1 MKYFPII
8 GMEVHVELKTKS
20 KMFCGCDAKHFRVEP
35 NTHTCPVCLGLPGA
49 LPVPN
54 RKAIQW
60 CLLMGMALNCEI
72 AKQSKFDRKNYFYPD
87 LPKGYQISQ
96 YDAPF
101 CKTGLLIIK
110 NNKEESK
117 IRINRVH
124 MEEDTAKLIHQ
135 VINKTKCTLIDFNR
149 SGVALMEIVSEPDIY
164 SADAAIIY
172 LKKLQQIMRY
182 LDISDCD
189 MEKGSMRCE
198 VNISLTSQD
207 TSGQF
212 EMPDY
217 KVEIKNLNSFR
228 FVKKAIEHEIKR
240 QAKILD
246 SGKIPIQ
253 ETRGL
258 NEKTGQT
265 FSQRTKEAAHDYRY
279 FPEPDIPPIV
289 WADKQI
295 KELKALLPELP
306 DLKAKRFEKQ
316 YNIDSQKTELLIRT
330 QKLADYFEQ
339 IVKNGLGAEQAAN
352 LIINKPELLKF
363 SVKDFIDRINKEK
376 VNEIKDEI
384 QLILVIKKV
393 ITDNPGPVADYK
405 AGKDQVFQ
413 YLVGQVMKQT
423 KGRASAQVVKKLL
436 RRSI

>member
-207 TSGQF
+207 TSGEF
-212 EMPDY
+212 EMPNY

-376 VNEIKDEI
+376 VNEIKDES

-405 AGKDQVFQ
+405 TGKDQVFQ